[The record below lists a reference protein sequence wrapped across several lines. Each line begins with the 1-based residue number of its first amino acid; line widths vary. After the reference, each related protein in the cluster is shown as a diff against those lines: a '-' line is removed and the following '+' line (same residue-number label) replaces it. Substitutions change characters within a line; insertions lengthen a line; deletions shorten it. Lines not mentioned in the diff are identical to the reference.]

1 MQRAY
6 QVRVSEP
13 MVETLI
19 DLSYFV
25 LMLGC
30 ESERPHLD
38 VGRHKVLEDRQK
50 LG

>member
-1 MQRAY
+1 VERAY

-19 DLSYFV
+19 DLSYLV
-25 LMLGC
+25 LMLCC
-30 ESERPHLD
+30 ESEVPHLD